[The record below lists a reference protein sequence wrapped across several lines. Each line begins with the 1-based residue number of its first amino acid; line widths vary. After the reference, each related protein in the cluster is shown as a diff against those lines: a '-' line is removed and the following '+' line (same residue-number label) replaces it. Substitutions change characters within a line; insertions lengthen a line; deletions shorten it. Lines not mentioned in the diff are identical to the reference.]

1 MTDSSDDDLIIT
13 IEGKKYI
20 LPKEVKEREHT
31 HRKKKGW
38 ISMWFYKNRK
48 KTRVYKKD
56 VKDDL
61 IITSKLEYQKG
72 IFYKMSQLSAE
83 DDCFDYYYKLKDD
96 VPKNIVRK
104 NARYKNPFAK
114 NRNNWKN
121 VKFENNYEQAEDGKF
136 IVRFN

>member
-1 MTDSSDDDLIIT
+1 MSDDYKTIQ

-20 LPKEVKEREHT
+20 LPQEVLDKDHI
-31 HRKKKGW
+31 HRNKKRW

-83 DDCFDYYYKLKDD
+83 DDCFDYFYRLKEDC
-96 VPKNIVRK
+96 PKNIVKK
-104 NARYKNPFAK
+104 NQRYKFNYK
-114 NRNNWKN
+114 KKQNNTWKKN
-121 VKFENNYEQAEDGKF
+121 VPDYTIDKDGKF
-136 IVRFN
+136 VVSFN